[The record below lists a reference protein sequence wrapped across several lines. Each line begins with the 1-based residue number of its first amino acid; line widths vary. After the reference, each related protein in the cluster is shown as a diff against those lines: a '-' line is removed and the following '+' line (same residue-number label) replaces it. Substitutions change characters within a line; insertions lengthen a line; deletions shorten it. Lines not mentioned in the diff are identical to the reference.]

1 MDQQIPMNQ
10 QIPINQHYNADRNQ
24 LEQENL
30 ARLNELRNR
39 TGPHINVES
48 DDFKNIITRAF
59 NIYQT
64 YPYNNLRSWRT
75 INNSQDEINQVQV
88 GQIINLNVSG
98 GGWVSWFYFR
108 PDSNNYVI
116 ACLPSFE
123 NSNISIHSVLVNPLR
138 VAFDNNINF
147 DNNNYNF
154 DFDSNVPQT

>member
-1 MDQQIPMNQ
+1 
-10 QIPINQHYNADRNQ
+10 
-24 LEQENL
+24 
-30 ARLNELRNR
+30 
-39 TGPHINVES
+39 
-48 DDFKNIITRAF
+48 
-59 NIYQT
+59 
-64 YPYNNLRSWRT
+64 LRSWRT

-138 VAFDNNINF
+138 VAFNEQDYVNNNF
-147 DNNNYNF
+147 NNYNF
-154 DFDSNVPQT
+154 DFDLNVPQT